1 MKKRSIL
8 SVILLWSVILINAQE
23 IKMLPTAPK
32 SPHVWFDFQ
41 VAQSFGLNDWHRI
54 KFASDR
60 LPGTSFSTDLRA
72 TFNVYLARPV
82 GFFNDIGL
90 GIMPAPRD
98 GFADPAAYA
107 TLSSGIPFVT
117 KETTLDHGYQTA
129 TAHFKMTFGAFAR
142 IHIGEKL
149 SVSPYF
155 GVGFMT
161 VQAPDCDVVL
171 KEQNTNTQY
180 KANYRWF
187 KQDEY
192 SEPTIGYLAGRLR
205 FSYHL
210 TSRRYLLVGFEYNWY
225 FTRTGFSETYT
236 NYFNYNIV
244 TTNHYEGNRL
254 NTLGLSLGV
263 SF

>member
-1 MKKRSIL
+1 MKKISFL
-8 SVILLWSVILINAQE
+8 SVILLWNAISINAQE
-23 IKMLPTAPK
+23 ITMLPQVPR

-41 VAQSFGLNDWHRI
+41 IAQSFGLNDWHRI

-72 TFNVYLARPV
+72 TFNTHIVRPV
-82 GFFNDIGL
+82 GLFTDIGL

-107 TLSSGIPFVT
+107 TLSSGIPFFT
-117 KETTLDHGYQTA
+117 KETTLDHGNQTA
-129 TAHFKMTFGAFAR
+129 TAHFKMTFGVFAR
-142 IHIGEKL
+142 VPMGEKL

-161 VQAPDCDVVL
+161 VQAPNCDVIL
-171 KEQNTNTQY
+171 KEQETNMQY
-180 KANYRWF
+180 KANYCWF

-192 SEPTIGYLAGRLR
+192 NNPTIGYLAGRLR

-210 TSRRYLLVGFEYNWY
+210 ASKRYLLVGFEYHWY
-225 FTRTGFSETYT
+225 FTRASFSETYT

-244 TTNHYEGNRL
+244 TTNYYEGNRL
-254 NTLGLSLGV
+254 IMLGLSLGV